1 MRGLRAL
8 LVVLVLVGLLA
19 AGVDR
24 ILVLVAEDRIAAVA
38 AQQTGLPEEPDVSIE
53 GYPFLTQALGGEY
66 DSVRIGIDVAAA
78 GLPPGAR
85 ADIRLQGVQA
95 PLRDVLSGS
104 LEALPVDR
112 LTGTAVFPF
121 DYIGEQLDGAAVTRD
136 GSGIRVETSID
147 VLGQDFPFAA
157 TAGLTLVDNGVL
169 LDVTD
174 VSGLGVDVPD
184 EVVRAVEALIG
195 VTIPVPELPLGLG
208 FSDLAVTDAGVE
220 VSGEG
225 ADIVLERTAG

>member
-8 LVVLVLVGLLA
+8 LVVLVLLGLLA
-19 AGVDR
+19 VGVDR
-24 ILVLVAEDRIAAVA
+24 VLVLVAEDRIASVA

-53 GYPFLTQALGGEY
+53 GFPFLTQALGGEY

-95 PLRDVLSGS
+95 ALREVVSGS
-104 LEALPVDR
+104 LDALPVER

-121 DYIGEQLDGAAVTRD
+121 DYLGEQLDGATVSRD
-136 GSGIRVETSID
+136 GSGVRVESSID
-147 VLGQDFPFAA
+147 FLGQDFPFAA
-157 TAGLTLVDNGVL
+157 TADVALIDNDVL
-169 LDVTD
+169 LDLTD

-184 EVVRAVEALIG
+184 EVVRAVEALID
-195 VTIPVPELPLGLG
+195 VTIPVPELPFGLV

-220 VSGEG
+220 VSAVGE
-225 ADIVLERTAG
+225 DIVLERTPG